1 MTTVYDTKE
10 PERVQRF
17 REDLKILDSRQ
28 IFRKHLLDGAPFALD
43 KHASFALRGAICDY
57 FEIEFS
63 DVVVVGSGKLG
74 FSIKPTRRY
83 GLFNDDSDIDVAVV
97 STHLFERIWKEASL
111 YAKSGADWPKKKEF
125 FDYLSAKGW
134 VRPDKLPPSTYF
146 DFSRHWIEFFSY
158 DLARMNLCPYK
169 VNAGIYHSWFFLE
182 EYQKV
187 CIEQCIREANHEDI
201 GNK

>member
-1 MTTVYDTKE
+1 MTAESDTTGHD
-10 PERVQRF
+10 RVASF
-17 REDLKILDSRQ
+17 CDDLKTLDSRQ

-43 KHASFALRGAICDY
+43 KNTSFVLRGAICDH

-83 GLFNDDSDIDVAVV
+83 GLFNDNSDIDVAVV

-111 YAKSGADWPKKKEF
+111 YAKSGADWPNKNKF
-125 FDYLSAKGW
+125 FNYLSAKGW
-134 VRPDKLPPSTYF
+134 VRPDKLPPSEYF
-146 DFSRHWIEFFSY
+146 DFSRLWIQFFNY
-158 DLARMNLCPYK
+158 DLARMNLCPFK

-187 CIEQCIREANHEDI
+187 CIEQCIRESKHEDVC
-201 GNK
+201 NK